1 MDCTCSLFAYESSC
15 FLGFLFTPIKACYE
29 TATVSGGEHSLGDH
43 YENALATIAMAAA
56 VPAPIAKAPFH
67 NTHGT
72 SLFFFFFL
80 VFFGILPF
88 LLNPLD
94 PSSMVAKIIA
104 VSPPLVS
111 LPFIHLS
118 SHVVNLFLNKEKG
131 RMCVVVKECHG
142 Y

>member
-1 MDCTCSLFAYESSC
+1 M
-15 FLGFLFTPIKACYE
+15 
-29 TATVSGGEHSLGDH
+29 GDH

-72 SLFFFFFL
+72 IFYLFFFWGGLF
-80 VFFGILPF
+80 PF
-88 LLNPLD
+88 LLNPLE
-94 PSSMVAKIIA
+94 PSMVAKVIA

-111 LPFIHLS
+111 FIALHHLS
-118 SHVVNLFLNKEKG
+118 SHVMNFFLNKEKG
-131 RMCVVVKECHG
+131 PMGVVKECDG